1 MASRYVPALHES
13 HLRNRVGIVSLMPTA
28 IDLQGVTV
36 MKAGKNLISEVDW
49 QVEVGERWVLF
60 GPNGAGK
67 STLLQV
73 VSTYQFPAR
82 GTAAI
87 LGERMG
93 RTDVRRL
100 RPRIGYVG
108 PAPAALVRRH
118 LQCRDVVVTGRHA
131 AFVDT
136 RWHHYSP
143 ADWEFADRQMK
154 LMGVAA
160 MADRQF
166 ATLSEGEKKR
176 VLIAR
181 ALMARPDLLLL
192 DEPGTGLD
200 LGARESLISSL
211 AGMAGDRRGFTV
223 ILVTHHVEEIP
234 PGFDRMLILAEG
246 RVVASGCI
254 GDVLTSNTLSAI
266 YDMPIT
272 VATADG
278 RYQATTVV
286 KPAW

>member
-1 MASRYVPALHES
+1 MRPA
-13 HLRNRVGIVSLMPTA
+13 A
-28 IDLQGVTV
+28 IDLRGVTV
-36 MKAGKNLISEVDW
+36 MKAGKELISGVDW
-49 QVEVGERWVLF
+49 RVETGARWVLF

-67 STLLQV
+67 TTLLQV

-82 GTAAI
+82 GTATI

-93 RTDVRRL
+93 RTDLRRL

-118 LQCRDVVVTGRHA
+118 LPCRDIVVTGRYA

-136 RWHHYSP
+136 RWHHYTA
-143 ADWEFADRQMK
+143 ADWEFADLQMAT
-154 LMGVAA
+154 MGVAA
-160 MADRQF
+160 IADREF
-166 ATLSEGEKKR
+166 ATLSDGEKKR

-200 LGARESLISSL
+200 LGARERLIASLS
-211 AGMAGDRRGFTV
+211 GMAGSASDLTV

-234 PGFDRMLILAEG
+234 PGFDRILILANG
-246 RVVASGCI
+246 RVVVCGEIEGALTGGTLTAIYGLPLAVSSSNGRYLAI
-254 GDVLTSNTLSAI
+254 GDTRRSFSRA
-266 YDMPIT
+266 
-272 VATADG
+272 ADS
-278 RYQATTVV
+278 
-286 KPAW
+286 